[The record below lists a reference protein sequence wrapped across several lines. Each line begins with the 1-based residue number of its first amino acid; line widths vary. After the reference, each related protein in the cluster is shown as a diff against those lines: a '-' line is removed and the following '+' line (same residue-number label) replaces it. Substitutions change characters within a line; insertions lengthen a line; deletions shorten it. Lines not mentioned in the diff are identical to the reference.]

1 MGVEGAVFLARVD
14 TGAARTSVHAA
25 DIVVEGGAA
34 EMAEDV
40 GKTIRFVLA
49 GEDGA
54 ARPMSAV
61 IASVQ
66 RVRNSQGSE
75 LRYAVPLRISWK
87 GVEKTVEVNL
97 RDRSAMDYKLLIG
110 RDWLKGTALVD
121 VGRAEP

>member
-1 MGVEGAVFLARVD
+1 MEGTVFLARID
-14 TGAARTSVHAA
+14 TGAARTSVHASG
-25 DIVVEGGAA
+25 IVVEGGGAD
-34 EMAEDV
+34 MAEDV
-40 GKTIRFVLA
+40 GKTIRFVLT

-75 LRYAVPLRISWK
+75 TRYGVPLKISWK
-87 GVEKTVEVNL
+87 GVEKTVEANL
-97 RDRSAMDYKLLIG
+97 RDRSDMDYKLLIG
-110 RDWLKGTALVD
+110 RDWLEGTALVD